1 MRHDRAGDRPGRV
14 GEDDARHAVQAGD
27 IRDRGQHHEIGRAN
41 VRRDVAG
48 QDGGDE
54 EFRHTEWQG
63 TKCRRSDRRS
73 RRPADADRPG
83 DHARVGARVA
93 AFIQVAKDDGRPPTH
108 RRDRL
113 TTVGPVSQG
122 LKGSSGGPGDFRR
135 RDVVRPKGHP
145 RFTDNPGVNEYG
157 CVPVSED
164 LIADER
170 RLLTLGIQGRHDG
183 DRAMDGPGIVV
194 VRVGHAR
201 APHRHATRSG
211 LDDGTITRPA
221 IWAPAGGAP

>member
-1 MRHDRAGDRPGRV
+1 M
-14 GEDDARHAVQAGD
+14 
-27 IRDRGQHHEIGRAN
+27 
-41 VRRDVAG
+41 
-48 QDGGDE
+48 
-54 EFRHTEWQG
+54 
-63 TKCRRSDRRS
+63 
-73 RRPADADRPG
+73 
-83 DHARVGARVA
+83 
-93 AFIQVAKDDGRPPTH
+93 QVAKDDGRSPTH

-113 TTVGPVSQG
+113 TTVGPVSQR
-122 LKGSSGGPGDFRR
+122 LKGSSGGAGDFRR

-164 LIADER
+164 LIADKR

-211 LDDGTITRPA
+211 LDDASRLTGLA
-221 IWAPAGGAP
+221 WSAGRGRTVIRQSSRR